1 MIASYF
7 LFPKNFFCT
16 KKNPDFL
23 LERSAK
29 RAQTIL
35 QNLRFERKNFTFFLK
50 KLLTWGGIEIR
61 NRVIK
66 MEHSKS

>member
-16 KKNPDFL
+16 KKIRIFTRAFRQTRANDSTKFKIRKEEFHL
-23 LERSAK
+23 LSQKA
-29 RAQTIL
+29 L
-35 QNLRFERKNFTFFLK
+35 NV
-50 KLLTWGGIEIR
+50 GGIEIR